1 LDSQASDV
9 CLPGRRIADT
19 LVLEADFPLG
29 TTLANP
35 SSGKSRVGRG
45 LGNQRHI

>member
-35 SSGKSRVGRG
+35 SSGKSRWDAD
-45 LGNQRHI
+45 LEINDI